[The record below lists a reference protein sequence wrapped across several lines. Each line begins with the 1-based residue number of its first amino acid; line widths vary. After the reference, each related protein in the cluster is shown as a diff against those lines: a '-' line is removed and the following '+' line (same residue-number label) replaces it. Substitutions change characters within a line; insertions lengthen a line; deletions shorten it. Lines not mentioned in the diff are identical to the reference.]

1 MGSWDAQSSDKRC
14 LLMDFMGTSWGAMS
28 DEIPWVAMAQ
38 DPGTLFVVRILSL
51 LLLVSG

>member
-1 MGSWDAQSSDKRC
+1 
-14 LLMDFMGTSWGAMS
+14 MDFMGTSWGAMS